1 MEKNNRIVN
10 VNSNILDMA
19 LNKNEQDALSNR
31 QKFLNGRL
39 KQNFTLCSFQEL
51 CLKWKE

>member
-31 QKFLNGRL
+31 QKFLN
-39 KQNFTLCSFQEL
+39 
-51 CLKWKE
+51 